1 MGRSM
6 NMATVAEGIET
17 QQQAASM
24 TALGCT
30 YGQGFYFSHPLIPD
44 DVVKAFAAQRIKND
58 APVTGPRPR
67 RAPARVSRPS
77 PAA

>member
-1 MGRSM
+1 M

-30 YGQGFYFSHPLIPD
+30 YGQGFYFSYPLAPD
-44 DVVKAFAAQRIKND
+44 DVVKAFAADRIAQGP
-58 APVTGPRPR
+58 APRDPRQR
-67 RAPARVSRPS
+67 RARARVSRPS